1 MTSESDGLGSRSR
14 VLIFL
19 ELIKCAFERERV
31 PCPYHT
37 TRVASERIEARDTYT
52 RAIRRSVTVVP

>member
-1 MTSESDGLGSRSR
+1 M
-14 VLIFL
+14 